1 MGRDFAAERAGQERI
16 IAWLL
21 GLAPDAQRIDT
32 HASTVVLLGERAYKL
47 KRALD
52 VGWMDFSTLAK
63 REAVCRNELALN
75 RRTAPDLYLE
85 VVPVTAAGAGF
96 ALGGAGEPVEWL
108 LVMRRFDQAERFDR
122 LLATGQLTPALAQ
135 RLADRVAAFHAAA
148 EVSATGG
155 GQALAAKVAAE
166 NARDLATPPLL
177 VPPAL
182 AAALAQRSDA
192 AVARLGPLLEA
203 RRAQGFVRRCHGD
216 LHLAN
221 IVRWQ
226 GEPTLYDCIE
236 FNEAFVTID
245 LLYDLAFL
253 LMDLDRHGRR
263 DLANLVLNRWL
274 VDPAQIPGLAAL
286 PLFLSLRAG
295 VRAKVAALGAHEVP
309 AGQRAALA
317 REAGDYA
324 ARALDYLEPRPP
336 RLVAVG
342 GLSGSGKSTLAR
354 KLAPRLGAA
363 PGALLVRSDVIRKRF
378 FGVAPETRLPDSA
391 YTAEWHQTVAQA
403 MLEQAAAALAAG
415 QAVILDAV
423 YGQSASRGAAE
434 ELARRAGVPFDG
446 FWLDA
451 PATALEARVA
461 ARRDDA
467 SDATVEVV
475 RRQLAGGSPTDHGW
489 RALDAAGDA
498 DSVLAQAQAVLGLT
512 GPLPAGGG

>member
-1 MGRDFAAERAGQERI
+1 MGRDFAAARAGQERI

-21 GLAPDAQRIDT
+21 EQAPDAQRIDT

-52 VGWMDFSTLAK
+52 VGWMDFSTLDK
-63 REAVCRNELALN
+63 RAAVCRNELALN

-85 VVPVTAAGAGF
+85 VVPVTAEGAGF
-96 ALGGAGEPVEWL
+96 ALGGAGETVEWL
-108 LVMRRFDQAERFDR
+108 LVMRRFDQGERFDR
-122 LLATGQLTPALAQ
+122 LLAAGQLTPALVQ

-148 EVSATGG
+148 EVSASGG
-155 GQALAAKVAAE
+155 GHALAAKVAAE
-166 NARDLATPPLL
+166 NARDLAPPALL

-182 AAALAQRSDA
+182 AAELARRGADA
-192 AVARLGPLLEA
+192 VERLAPLLEA

-274 VDPAQIPGLAAL
+274 VEAAQLPGLAAL

-309 AGQRAALA
+309 AGQRGTLE

-324 ARALDYLEPRPP
+324 ARALDYLAPPPP

-354 KLAPRLGAA
+354 ALAPALGAA
-363 PGALLVRSDVIRKRF
+363 PGALLVRSDVIRKRL
-378 FGVAPETRLPDSA
+378 FGVAPETRLPDGA
-391 YTAEWHQTVAQA
+391 YTPEWHQKVAQA
-403 MLEQAAAALAAG
+403 MLDQAAAALAAG

-423 YGQSASRGAAE
+423 HSLPASRAAAE
-434 ELARRAGVPFDG
+434 ALARRAGVVFDG

-451 PATALEARVA
+451 PAAALEARIA

-475 RRQLAGGSPTDHGW
+475 RRQLAGGPLTDHGW

-498 DSVLAQAQAVLGLT
+498 DAVLAQARAVLELT
-512 GPLPAGGG
+512 VPPPPGGA